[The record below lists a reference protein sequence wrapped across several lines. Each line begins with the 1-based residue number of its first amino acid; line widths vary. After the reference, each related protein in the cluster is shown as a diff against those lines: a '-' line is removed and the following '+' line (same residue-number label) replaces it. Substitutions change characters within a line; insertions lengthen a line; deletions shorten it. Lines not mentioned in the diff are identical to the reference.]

1 MPRLTPID
9 PAHAE
14 GKTKV
19 LLDGIH
25 KRFGMVPNLLAT
37 LANAPAALEAYLSLG
52 QALGRSSLDAKTR
65 EAIALTVAG
74 ENGCDYCAS
83 AHTAAGAGLGVAA
96 EELAANLEGRSAV
109 PRVAAVLRFAR
120 AVVVERG
127 WIGDAELA
135 EARAA
140 GLGNRE
146 ITEIV
151 AAVAASIFTNF
162 RAGGYQVAIH
172 PRRASPRR
180 SARVA

>member
-9 PAHAE
+9 PAQAE

-19 LLDGIH
+19 LLDGVRKH
-25 KRFGMVPNLLAT
+25 LGMVPNLLAT
-37 LANAPAALEAYLSLG
+37 LATSPAALEAYLSLG
-52 QALGRSSLDAKTR
+52 QALGRGNLDARTR

-83 AHTAAGAGLGVAA
+83 AHSAVGAGLGMTAV
-96 EELAANLEGRSAV
+96 ELAANLQGRSSD

-127 WIGDAELA
+127 WVGDGELA

-140 GLGNRE
+140 GLGDPE
-146 ITEIV
+146 IAEIV
-151 AAVAASIFTNF
+151 AAVAASTFSNYFNHVAGTEVDFPPVFTGRD
-162 RAGGYQVAIH
+162 RAA
-172 PRRASPRR
+172 
-180 SARVA
+180 